1 MKHNMNRVLS
11 IVALLMITIGSW
23 AGEVVII
30 KNPSNGGTVNAS
42 EAVAGQTCT
51 LTVTPADGNYL
62 KSIKALTLVSGNA
75 LQAPRRADNI
85 GIDEEE
91 ITLTKTAGDDL
102 SQEATYTFMMPSDG
116 NLNVEVTAEFAAR
129 TSIENAA
136 ITLAATSFTYDGTD
150 KEPAVSSVV
159 LGQTTL
165 NAADYAV
172 SYSSNKN
179 AGTNATVTVTAKNAY
194 MGTATTTFT
203 ILAKSITSDMIT
215 LTDTSFGYDGE
226 THIPG
231 VTVADG
237 NTSLTAGTD
246 FTISYQVLDGE
257 TAVNTE
263 VIIDAATY
271 NVVITG
277 YGNYTGSATKSFT
290 ITKAPLTL
298 TVSLEGWTFA
308 GTANTPTI
316 SGNLGNGGVTYTYSV
331 NTENPED
338 QEFTPTVPE
347 NAGSYIVKATVAET
361 DNYAS
366 GSATAEFTIAKA
378 ALPVGGENGLK
389 VSLAGWTYGAQHA
402 GPTVSGN
409 LGNGN
414 VTYTYKVNNEN
425 VQEFTE
431 TEPTNVGSYIVK
443 ATVAVSDNYLGAEAQ
458 TTFAIEKAN
467 ITGLTVSENEELV
480 YDGTVKE
487 LVTESNVPEGATVK
501 YYFKQIT
508 EDQFKDGSFDMI
520 CEPSDNDY
528 TTTLPTS
535 TNAGYFGIVYMVD
548 GGNNYNK
555 IEATATLKV
564 AVYPAEITE
573 LTIDNT
579 PLVYTGEPNTVT
591 ITSVKAGTINLTA
604 NDYTVSYEMVIED
617 EDPEPVDAPVYTG
630 TYNVIVTG
638 KGNFTGTKSESFS
651 IVNRTLAE
659 NEVTFNE
666 GWATY
671 FNGKENVELPSGIGA
686 FVATNV
692 GDGVVTVSQIKYIPE
707 GVPVLLNN
715 ATENAGTEE
724 FDVELGVNL
733 LEHAYENTDVSEIYG
748 TVYGLHNGSMMRVTG
763 TIPQGKN
770 YLLVPDEVGMG
781 PQAPQLTIV
790 FEGETTGIDEV
801 RSKMDDVKGDVYDLM
816 GRKVQKPSKKGL
828 YIQKGHKVVINK

>member
-172 SYSSNKN
+172 SYSSNKT
-179 AGTNATVTVTAKNAY
+179 AGNATVTVTAKNAY

-257 TAVNTE
+257 TAVEADDTK
-263 VIIDAATY
+263 DAATY

-277 YGNYTGSATKSFT
+277 YGNYTGSATKSFV

-298 TVSLEGWTFA
+298 TVSLEGWTF
-308 GTANTPTI
+308 
-316 SGNLGNGGVTYTYSV
+316 GNQPEEIYPEIDGNEGEGGETFYFKVKNADDNTYS
-331 NTENPED
+331 EE
-338 QEFTPTVPE
+338 VPK
-347 NAGSYIVKATVAET
+347 NAGEYTIKVVVAET

-366 GSATAEFTIAKA
+366 GSATADFTIAKA
-378 ALPVGGENGLK
+378 NITPTVALE
-389 VSLAGWTYGAQHA
+389 GWTFGATA
-402 GPTVSGN
+402 KTPVVTGNSGN
-409 LGNGN
+409 GI
-414 VTYTYKVNNEN
+414 VTYSYKGANDVNFSETVPSNAGTYTIKA
-425 VQEFTE
+425 
-431 TEPTNVGSYIVK
+431 NVGETTNYNAGEATSTFTIAK
-443 ATVAVSDNYLGAEAQ
+443 ADMSMVSVAYEDLDYTGAAQQLFTVND
-458 TTFAIEKAN
+458 
-467 ITGLTVSENEELV
+467 
-480 YDGTVKE
+480 
-487 LVTESNVPEGATVK
+487 VPENATVK
-501 YYFKQIT
+501 YICQEIN
-508 EDQFKDGSFDMI
+508 GPNDMI
-520 CEPSDNDY
+520 CDPNDDMF
-528 TTTLPTS
+528 TTSVPTA
-535 TNAGYFGIVYMVD
+535 TNAGYYGIIYKVE
-548 GGNNYNK
+548 GTNNYNGTEASQTYCVK
-555 IEATATLKV
+555 IEAAT
-564 AVYPAEITE
+564 ITE
-573 LTIDNT
+573 VTLDNT
-579 PLVYTGEPNTVT
+579 SLPYNGSVQTVT
-591 ITSVKAGTINLTA
+591 ITSVEAGDLELSA
-604 NDYTVSYEMVIED
+604 DDYTVTLDGVAVTGAITAKDVKE
-617 EDPEPVDAPVYTG
+617 YTV
-630 TYNVIVTG
+630 TVTG
-638 KGNFTGTKSESFS
+638 KGNFKGTESTKFS
-651 IVNRTLAE
+651 IVNRTLAD
-659 NEVTFNE
+659 NEVTFHDN
-666 GWATY
+666 WATFY
-671 FNGKENVELPSGIGA
+671 SADGVVMLPSGVGA
-686 FVATNV
+686 YVATGV
-692 GDGVVTVSQIKYIPE
+692 GDGVVTVSQISYIPE
-707 GVPVLLNN
+707 KVAVLLNN
-715 ATENAGTEE
+715 QTETTTENTN
-724 FDVELGVNL
+724 VINNMLR
-733 LEHAYENTDVSEIYG
+733 HADEDTDVSEIYG
-748 TVYGLHNGSMMRVTG
+748 TVYGLHNGTMMRVTG
-763 TIPQGKN
+763 TIPEGKN

-781 PQAPQLTIV
+781 PEAPQLTIV
-790 FEGETTGIDEV
+790 FENESNTTGISEA
-801 RSKMDDVKGDVYDLM
+801 RSKMEDVRGDVYDLM